1 MDVAEFHSQGT
12 VDYFLHERGADLI
25 RDWTTNWLPG
35 LVQTRPYAEALL
47 RGGWGLD
54 EPTVQAK
61 AAYRVARQRETLARS
76 RVDLIVD
83 ESVLHREVGGPEVMR
98 GQLVAL
104 LDLPANVSLRVV
116 PFTVGAHQGVDG
128 PFILLDG
135 PCRVLFL
142 EHWAQDRTLV
152 GAPLRVAYEDVWRAL
167 EAVAVPGE
175 PLIVAA
181 LDRLTSSRP

>member
-1 MDVAEFHSQGT
+1 MDVAEFHQAEA
-12 VDYFLHERGADLI
+12 VDYFTYERGAERVREWSNHVI
-25 RDWTTNWLPG
+25 PG

-167 EAVAVPGE
+167 EAVAVPGGPVVE
-175 PLIVAA
+175 AA
-181 LDRLTSSRP
+181 IEWLTNTRP